1 MFSVFFFKGLRIS
14 HFSDLNFVSVSTDI
28 SCDVSWYLHSADSDY
43 DSENEFCVTSIQL
56 GWDQEFIRVKLPFML
71 AQSSFDPS
79 EKADWV
85 QEAIHPKHYE
95 MAVGELPNLRKKAHW
110 NSKRWKTTARQ
121 SFSCSACNRRYSS
134 KMSLIRHLKCECGK
148 EPSWGCLYCSYAGL
162 YKASLQKH
170 MKRHHGGMPNV

>member
-1 MFSVFFFKGLRIS
+1 LRIS

-28 SCDVSWYLHSADSDY
+28 SCDVSWYLHSADSDS

-56 GWDQEFIRVKLPFML
+56 GWDQEFVRVKLPFML

-95 MAVGELPNLRKKAHW
+95 MAVGELPNLKKK
-110 NSKRWKTTARQ
+110 SSLEFKTME
-121 SFSCSACNRRYSS
+121 N
-134 KMSLIRHLKCECGK
+134 
-148 EPSWGCLYCSYAGL
+148 YCKTIFFL
-162 YKASLQKH
+162 FR
-170 MKRHHGGMPNV
+170 M